1 VESGSESFVLDLGY
15 LAGTIL
21 VASCALLDHNMVKSR
36 VIEGREGEEEGEGER
51 EGEGEGGMGER
62 GMGGGE
68 VEGEVEI
75 GLELEGITSE
85 QQCFTLLSEVNALTL
100 LWHEDT
106 AMPISLS
113 LSLSIDPYFTSA
125 STPPSLPSANMRDR
139 VLTAAHEALRGVYT
153 FCESGEREDAEDFGF
168 SITERKAL
176 CPERGI
182 IFFCDGSGRETLIR
196 TMCEAMLRCCRVE
209 RKRSSGGSRLVSLSS
224 SITASGVIASNS
236 MKSAANNLHPLT
248 SSTLSV
254 AQNSLESE
262 VQVLRHSTTF
272 AFKVL
277 LLAILSLHE
286 KEVEKKEKKQTEKE
300 EEIRFKTERKTSAV
314 IDRKEIKKGGSDGCG
329 GIDHIGVDSVIHS
342 AHPHSG
348 ISCSSGDVKVKCVDG
363 VLSIDMKQHEERVG
377 EGNEEGESKRAHTAS
392 ADRAPI
398 PKKIP
403 KRRMIQV
410 VIVADDGDGD
420 GVEDDTDQNDGPEGG
435 GKPKKRK
442 RKAVM
447 YVVLSPPLRLFF
459 SCSARWLL
467 SLCTAPFVSF
477 SLTFFAST
485 LVSTFII
492 VTVR

>member
-1 VESGSESFVLDLGY
+1 VESGSKSFVLDLGY

-21 VASCALLDHNMVKSR
+21 VASCALLDHNVVKSR
-36 VIEGREGEEEGEGER
+36 VIEGGEGEEEGE
-51 EGEGEGGMGER
+51 R
-62 GMGGGE
+62 GMRGGE
-68 VEGEVEI
+68 VEREVEV
-75 GLELEGITSE
+75 ELEGITSE
-85 QQCFTLLSEVNALTL
+85 QQCFTLLAEVNALTL
-100 LWHEDT
+100 QWHEDT
-106 AMPISLS
+106 AMPLSPSLS
-113 LSLSIDPYFTSA
+113 ISIDPYFTSA
-125 STPPSLPSANMRDR
+125 STPLSPPSANMRDR

-176 CPERGI
+176 YPERGI

-224 SITASGVIASNS
+224 SITAPGVIASNS
-236 MKSAANNLHPLT
+236 IKSAANDLYPLT

-254 AQNSLESE
+254 AQTSLESK

-277 LLAILSLHE
+277 LLAILSLHK

-420 GVEDDTDQNDGPEGG
+420 GDGVEDDADQNDGPEGG
-435 GKPKKRK
+435 GKLKKRK

-447 YVVLSPPLRLFF
+447 YVALSTPLRLFF
-459 SCSARWLL
+459 SCSVRWLL
-467 SLCTAPFVSF
+467 SLCAAPFVSF
-477 SLTFFAST
+477 SLTFFTST
-485 LVSTFII
+485 LVSVFII
-492 VTVR
+492 VTVS